1 MSAERR
7 KWMIWGA
14 FLMLTLTWGSSF
26 MLVKR
31 ALQGGF
37 SAYEVASTRM
47 MSAMLILIFPALF
60 CLRKIPTG
68 KLGYLFVSAL
78 LSMFFPAYLFSTAQV
93 HIHESSLVSILN
105 ALTPA
110 STFIIGIEAFR
121 QPMRAMQAVG
131 LVVGFLG
138 TALLIMVNSS
148 GELSLNEYAF
158 LVLLATM
165 CYGTNVNLVKTKL
178 IDVPT
183 FYLSAV
189 TVAIAGMSSLALM
202 LWNGSFPHLIQN
214 SYEHPWSFGAMF
226 LLGAM
231 GTALSQLVFNALL
244 QLTTPVFASAIT
256 YFIPIVAIFWGL
268 LDGEYLSIV
277 QIVGMG
283 LVIGGIYILNKNK

>member
-1 MSAERR
+1 MTEDR
-7 KWMIWGA
+7 KKLIIWA
-14 FLMLTLTWGSSF
+14 SFLMLTLAWGSSF

-47 MSAMLILIFPALF
+47 MSAMLVLMVPALF
-60 CLRKIPTG
+60 YIRRIPVD
-68 KLGYLFVSAL
+68 KLGYLVISAW

-93 HIHESSLVSILN
+93 HIHESSIVSILN

-110 STFIIGIEAFR
+110 TTFIVGILAFR
-121 QPMRAMQAVG
+121 QPMRSMQALG
-131 LVVGFLG
+131 LIVGFIG

-158 LVLLATM
+158 LVLLATI

-178 IDVPT
+178 IDIPT
-183 FYLSAV
+183 FQLSAI
-189 TVAIAGMSSLALM
+189 TVAIAGMSSLLLM
-202 LWNGSFPHLIQN
+202 IWNGSFPHLLQN
-214 SYEHPWSFGAMF
+214 GMEHPWSFGAMF
-226 LLGAM
+226 LLGVM
-231 GTALSQLVFNALL
+231 GTALAQMVFNNLL

-256 YFIPIVAIFWGL
+256 YFIPIVAIFWGV
-268 LDGEYLSIV
+268 LDGELLSLP
-277 QIVGMG
+277 QILGMV